1 MSVVIFDMDG
11 TILNTI
17 DDITGAVNYILAKY
31 DLPLRSL
38 DEVKSFVGNGL
49 HRTLELSVP
58 SDVSESFVDEIFDEF
73 VSYYRSH
80 SNIVT
85 KPYDGIVEAIRAL
98 KEKGYQLA
106 VVSNKRQEAV
116 SSLCDVFYTDLF
128 DENIG
133 DQDGI
138 ARKPA
143 PDMVRLVL
151 DRLGEAKENAVY
163 VGDSDVDI
171 MTAKNAGMKGI
182 FVSWGFREAE
192 FLTEHGAEQIVN
204 STEELLEAID
214 QTLPKK

>member
-31 DLPLRSL
+31 DLPLRSV

-58 SDVSESFVDEIFDEF
+58 SNTAESFVDEIFDEF
-73 VSYYRSH
+73 VGYYKTH
-80 SNIVT
+80 SNIAT

-98 KEKGYQLA
+98 KERGYQLA

-151 DRLGEAKENAVY
+151 DRLGETEENAVY

-171 MTAKNAGMKGI
+171 MTAKNAGIKGI

-192 FLTEHGAEQIVN
+192 FLTEHGAEQIVD
-204 STEELLEAID
+204 STGELLEAID